1 MSKEQKLIPAIR
13 FPDFKNEEE
22 WDIEE
27 LGLLSEIVRG
37 GSPRP
42 IEDYF
47 TNDVNGLN
55 WLKIADVPSDSKYIL
70 QTKEKVKKE
79 ALSSTRE
86 VNPGD
91 LILSNSMS
99 FGRPY
104 ILKITTC
111 IHDGW
116 IAIRKISYRTFE
128 DYLYYFI
135 SSESSQSYF
144 QTNAAGAA
152 VKNLNAEII
161 KLLPIYLPKNKKEQ
175 QKITTCL
182 SSLDEVIA
190 VHSQKLDLL
199 KNHKKGLMQ
208 NLFPQEGEKVPKYRF
223 KEFEKDGEW
232 VEKTLN
238 DTADKKI
245 KWSFTGGPFGSNLM
259 ASDYTANGFRII
271 QLQNIGDGVFND
283 DNKIYASIEK
293 ADELLSCNIY
303 AGDIIIS
310 KMGDPVGRACVIP
323 NTLHRCIMASDGI
336 RLVVDETKYSKYFI
350 YSLINSKRIREAIKK
365 KATGSTRKR
374 IGLDILRETELI
386 IPKSPKE
393 QQKIASCFSSLDA
406 LITAQAEKIEQLKL
420 HKKGLMQ
427 GLFPKIEI

>member
-1 MSKEQKLIPAIR
+1 MSKELKLIPAIR

-27 LGLLSEIVRG
+27 LGMLSEIVRG

-79 ALSSTRE
+79 ALNSTRE

-104 ILKITTC
+104 ILKIITC

-116 IAIRKISYRTFE
+116 IAIRKISNRTFE

-135 SSESSQSYF
+135 SSESSQTYF

-175 QKITTCL
+175 QKIASCL
-182 SSLDEVIA
+182 SSLDEVISA
-190 VHSQKLDLL
+190 HSQKLDLL
-199 KNHKKGLMQ
+199 KDHKKALMQ
-208 NLFPQEGEKVPKYRF
+208 NLFPQEGEKVPKLRF

-232 VEKTLN
+232 VETKLGNLATFINGRAYKQEELLESGN
-238 DTADKKI
+238 YRVLRVGNFFTNNNWYYSDLELEEDKYCDNGDLLYAWSASFGPRVWKGEKVIYHYHIWKVLPNKSISKDFLFISLDNETERI
-245 KWSFTGGPFGSNLM
+245 KNQN
-259 ASDYTANGFRII
+259 ANGFALLHITK
-271 QLQNIGDGVFND
+271 GT
-283 DNKIYASIEK
+283 IENW
-293 ADELLSCNIY
+293 ECS
-303 AGDIIIS
+303 
-310 KMGDPVGRACVIP
+310 
-323 NTLHRCIMASDGI
+323 
-336 RLVVDETKYSKYFI
+336 
-350 YSLINSKRIREAIKK
+350 
-365 KATGSTRKR
+365 
-374 IGLDILRETELI
+374 
-386 IPKSPKE
+386 IPKSKEE
-393 QQKIASCFSSLDA
+393 QQKVAFCLSSLDA
-406 LITAQAEKIEQLKL
+406 LIMAQAEKIEQIKL

-427 GLFPKIEI
+427 GLFPKIKD